1 MFADVFRLKL
11 GDVAVKGRRLTIKEL
26 RENWSA
32 LMEGRLDVDAAL
44 RIVREHVTLENGK
57 KFDPEDVSMDQLRRL
72 IAELTL
78 PEEGRG
84 IADFI
89 GLLC

>member
-1 MFADVFRLKL
+1 M
-11 GDVAVKGRRLTIKEL
+11 TIKEL

-32 LMEGRLDVDAAL
+32 LMEGRLDVAAAL
-44 RIVREHVTLENGK
+44 RIVREHVTLEDGK
-57 KFDPEDVSMDQLRRL
+57 TFDPEDVSMDQLRRL

-84 IADFI
+84 ISDFI

>member
-11 GDVAVKGRRLTIKEL
+11 GDTMVVGRRLTVKEL

-32 LMEGRLDVDAAL
+32 LMEGRLDVATAVRL
-44 RIVREHVTLENGK
+44 IREHVKLESGDA
-57 KFDPEDVSMDQLRRL
+57 FDPEDVSMDQLRKL

>member
-1 MFADVFRLKL
+1 MFADYFRLKL
-11 GDVAVKGRRLTIKEL
+11 GDVAVRGRRLTIKEL

-32 LMEGRLDVDAAL
+32 LMEGRLDVAAAL
-44 RIVREHVTLENGK
+44 RIVREHVTLEDGK
-57 KFDPEDVSMDQLRRL
+57 KFDPADVSMDQLRRL

-84 IADFI
+84 ISDFI

>member
-32 LMEGRLDVDAAL
+32 LMEGRLDIEAAL